1 MINNSID
8 NGKSFDFGRTSTDYA
23 KYRDIYPQE
32 FYSKIHTLG
41 LCVENQEVLDLGT
54 GTGVLPRNM
63 YHYGAKFTGVDIS
76 KNQIEQAKR
85 LSKGMNITYLDTSVE
100 NLSFEKST
108 FDVVTACQ
116 CFHYFNHD
124 VLAPIISNIL
134 KPNGRFAIMFM
145 EWLPFEDKVAKAT
158 EDLILKYNPNWTGCN
173 ETRHKIVIPDTY
185 NKYFNLE
192 DNIIFDLKVPFTIDT
207 WNGRIK
213 TCRGIGASLS
223 NEEISSFEKE
233 HLKLLKS
240 ITPNSFD
247 ILHYGAIA
255 ILKKKEV

>member
-1 MINNSID
+1 MINNNID
-8 NGKSFDFGRTSTDYA
+8 NGKSFDFGRTSMDYA
-23 KYRDIYPQE
+23 KYRDIYPKE
-32 FYSKIHTLG
+32 FYSKIHNLG
-41 LCVENQEVLDLGT
+41 LCIENQKVLDLGT

-76 KNQIEQAKR
+76 KNQIEQAKK
-85 LSKGMNITYLDTSVE
+85 LSKGMDITYLDTSVE

-124 VLAPIISNIL
+124 VLAPIIANIL

-173 ETRHKIVIPDTY
+173 ETRHKIVIPNAY
-185 NKYFNLE
+185 NNYFDLE

-223 NEEISSFEKE
+223 NEEISSFDKE
-233 HLKLLKS
+233 HIKLLKN
-240 ITPNSFD
+240 ITLNSFD